1 MRRANGARR
10 HAVLAVPLALGAISL
25 VGLVVGLLG
34 DGLLDIA
41 SWLALGVPVAAIIW
55 ALASRRT

>member
-1 MRRANGARR
+1 MRRINGARS
-10 HAVLAVPLALGAISL
+10 HSTLAVPFAIGVISL

-34 DGLLDIA
+34 DGLLDMG
-41 SWLALGVPVAAIIW
+41 SWLALGVPAAAIIW

>member
-10 HAVLAVPLALGAISL
+10 HAVLAVPIALGVVSL

-34 DGLLDIA
+34 DGMLDLA
-41 SWLALGVPVAAIIW
+41 SWLALGVPVAAITW
-55 ALASRRT
+55 ALALRRT